1 MNRRLVG
8 LVAIVTACGCAAAL
22 LAQSAQPAPPAQ
34 PARYDV
40 IIRHGRVLD
49 GTGNPW
55 SLADVAIA
63 GDRIAAVG
71 ALGAATAAREIDA
84 TGLYVAPGFIDTHTH
99 AGPGMATAALA
110 PAEPLLRQGITTIFI
125 NPDGGGAID
134 IAAQRA
140 ALLKNGL
147 GVNVGQMVPHGSA
160 RERVMGMADRH
171 AEPHELE
178 RMREL
183 VRAGMREGA
192 WGLSAGPFYVPGTYA
207 EPREYVEV
215 ARAAAEFGGVFQSH
229 IRDESD
235 YAGGVLASVDELIT
249 VAREA
254 KLPAI
259 VTHIKVLGPG
269 VWGFSTPMIRR
280 IAQAR
285 AEGLEVWADQYPYE
299 ASATGLVAA
308 LMPAWAQAGGRA
320 ELRKRLADPATR
332 AKIRA
337 EMAENLRRRAGAD
350 RIQFRRVVEDPSIEG
365 KTLARVARDRNA
377 DPVDVA
383 IALIEAGSP
392 AIVSFGMLEE
402 DVRAFMKQ
410 PWTMT
415 ASDGDLVPMGE
426 GVPHPRVYGTFARK
440 IRHYVVDEQV
450 VRLEDAIRSMTSLP
464 AQVFRMKDR
473 GVLRAGAW
481 ADIAVFDLARVR
493 DTATYDKPHQLA
505 EGMIHVFVNGK
516 AAVADG
522 VVTPER
528 AGRVLRRDRQ

>member
-1 MNRRLVG
+1 MTIGRFVTLALAAVCAAT
-8 LVAIVTACGCAAAL
+8 LVA
-22 LAQSAQPAPPAQ
+22 QAPPQAQ
-34 PARYDV
+34 VARYDI

-49 GTGNPW
+49 GSGNPW
-55 SLADVAIA
+55 MRADVAIT

-71 ALGAATAAREIDA
+71 ALGAATAAREVDA
-84 TGLYVAPGFIDTHTH
+84 SGLHVAPGFIDTHTH

-110 PAEPLLRQGITTIFI
+110 PAVPQLRQGITTIFI
-125 NPDGGGAID
+125 NPDGGGEID

-147 GVNVGQMVPHGSA
+147 GVNVGQLVPHGAA
-160 RERVMGMADRH
+160 RQRVMGMADRH
-171 AEPHELE
+171 AEPHEIA
-178 RMREL
+178 RMKDL
-183 VRAGMREGA
+183 VRAGMAEGA
-192 WGLSAGPFYVPGTYA
+192 WGLSAGPFYVPGSYA

-215 ARAAAEFGGVFQSH
+215 AKAAAEFGGVFQSH

-235 YAGGVLASVDELIT
+235 YSVGVLASVDELIT

-280 IAQAR
+280 IEQAR

-308 LMPAWAQAGGRA
+308 LMPAWAQAGGRG
-320 ELRKRLADPATR
+320 ELRKRLADPPTR
-332 AKIRA
+332 ARIRA
-337 EMAENLRRRAGAD
+337 EMAENLRRRAGAE

-365 KTLARVARDRNA
+365 LTLAHVARDRNT

-392 AIVSFGMLEE
+392 AIVSFGMLED

-440 IRHYVVDEQV
+440 IRRYVVEEHV
-450 VRLEDAIRSMTSLP
+450 VRLEDAVRSMTSLP

-473 GVLRAGAW
+473 GVLRAGAF
-481 ADIAVFDLARVR
+481 ADVVVFDLARVC

-505 EGMIHVFVNGK
+505 EGMVHVFVNGR
-516 AAVADG
+516 AAIADG
-522 VVTPER
+522 ALTTER
-528 AGRVLRRDRQ
+528 AGRVLRRHE

>member
-1 MNRRLVG
+1 MAHATLRRSSALC
-8 LVAIVTACGCAAAL
+8 LTIACAAVIF
-22 LAQSAQPAPPAQ
+22 AQASPQAPA
-34 PARYDV
+34 ARYDV

-49 GTGNPW
+49 GSGNPW
-55 SLADVAIA
+55 IVADVAIA
-63 GDRIAAVG
+63 GDRVAAVG
-71 ALGAATAAREIDA
+71 ALGPATAAREIDA

-99 AGPGMATAALA
+99 AGGGLVTAALA
-110 PAEPLLRQGITTIFI
+110 PAVPLLSQGITTVFV
-125 NPDGGGAID
+125 NPDGGGDID

-147 GVNVGQMVPHGSA
+147 GVNVGQLVPHGSA
-160 RERVMGMADRH
+160 RQRVMGMADRH
-171 AEPHELE
+171 AQPHEIA
-178 RMREL
+178 RMQEL
-183 VRAGMREGA
+183 VRAGMAEGA
-192 WGLSAGPFYVPGTYA
+192 WGLSAGPFYVPGSYA

-215 ARAAAEFGGVFQSH
+215 AKAAAEFGGVFQSH

-235 YAGGVLASVDELIT
+235 YSVGVLASVDELIT

-280 IAQAR
+280 IEQAR
-285 AEGLEVWADQYPYE
+285 ADGLEVWADQYPYE

-320 ELRKRLADPATR
+320 ELRARLADPATR
-332 AKIRA
+332 ARIRS
-337 EMAENLRRRAGAD
+337 EMADNLRRRAGAE

-365 KTLARVARDRNA
+365 LTLARVARDRGA

-383 IALIEAGSP
+383 IALVEAGSP
-392 AIVSFGMLEE
+392 AIVSFGMLED

-450 VRLEDAIRSMTSLP
+450 VRLEDAVRSMTSLP

-473 GVLRAGAW
+473 GVLRAGAF
-481 ADIAVFDLARVR
+481 ADVVVFDLARVR

-505 EGMIHVFVNGK
+505 EGMVHVFVNGR
-516 AAVADG
+516 AAIAG
-522 VVTPER
+522 GAPTAER
-528 AGRVLRRDRQ
+528 AGRVLRKHE